1 MRAYVPVST
10 GPAIRLDANES
21 PHALPPEARALLAD
35 ALGSVAMHRYPDVRA
50 TRLRELIAERAGAH
64 PDEVVIGCGSDEAIA
79 LLLLTLAVPRAGRER
94 AAVLFPEPTFV
105 MFRVNAVAQGLDPVG
120 VPLDDAWDLDV
131 PAMRAALAV
140 SRPNVVFLP
149 SPNNPTGNLFARD
162 RVEAVVDAAPDALV
176 VLDEAYGPFTATNY
190 RDLRL
195 ARPNVAQLQTL
206 SKLGLA
212 AARVGWGILPRGLA
226 AEVDKVRQP
235 YNLNALSQ
243 RAAELPRRARAA
255 LRPRRGRHRARAYAA
270 HGGPRAHRRSR
281 GVAVAVELRVGG
293 GARRRGA
300 GARGAPRATLW
311 RGRFTPRAVASRGAC
326 ASPWARATRTTR
338 CSRRCPRAYDA
349 LRPRESVAP
358 RSAQEISAG
367 TIVRAMRAAMATL
380 HRTRRASRDFPRHF
394 RVFAR
399 CCASRQTRRRVRL
412 GAPRNGLDDD
422 GLGRLQCRP

>member
-1 MRAYVPVST
+1 MAEPPTDWYAPLLRPALASMRAYVPVST

-64 PDEVVIGCGSDEAIA
+64 PDEVVIGCGSDEVIA

-120 VPLDDAWDLDV
+120 VPLDAGWDLDV
-131 PAMRAALAV
+131 PAMRAAIDA

-149 SPNNPTGNLFARD
+149 SPNNPTGNLFARE

-190 RDLRL
+190 RDLRC

-212 AARVGWGILPRGLA
+212 AARVGWGVLPRGLA

-243 RAAELPRRARAA
+243 RAAELC
-255 LRPRRGRHRARAYAA
+255 LG
-270 HGGPRAHRRSR
+270 
-281 GVAVAVELRVGG
+281 EL
-293 GARRRGA
+293 
-300 GARGAPRATLW
+300 APH
-311 RGRFTPRAVASRGAC
+311 FDRAVA
-326 ASPWARATRTTR
+326 
-338 CSRRCPRAYDA
+338 D
-349 LRPRESVAP
+349 
-358 RSAQEISAG
+358 
-367 TIVRAMRAAMATL
+367 IVRERLRLMASLARIDGLTVSPSESNFVWVELPVDAGPVHAAL
-380 HRTRRASRDFPRHF
+380 L
-394 RVFAR
+394 AR
-399 CCASRQTRRRVRL
+399 GIVVRSFHAAGGRLARRVRITV
-412 GAPRNGLDDD
+412 GARDENDALLAALPACL
-422 GLGRLQCRP
+422 